1 MDRINPLR
9 RKLEAG
15 GTGAGVLVTM
25 PSVNLTQVLAA
36 SGFDYLFIDM
46 EHGPIDVASAHHLIQ
61 ATAGTDCAP
70 LVRVSKPDLALT
82 KPVLDSGAMGMIF
95 PMVNDRA
102 TAEATIRAT
111 RYPPEGERGWGPF
124 YAPAR
129 WGLDGAVSYFERA
142 NAEILNIV
150 LIEHIDAIENIDEIV
165 AVPGIDVAAIAP
177 MDLSVSMG
185 LPGQR
190 EHPEILAAI
199 KRAET
204 AILGAGLWLG
214 GMALSVE
221 EANAKIAAGYRFLI
235 LGYDVMLIERAARG
249 VLDGIRRD
257 PA

>member
-1 MDRINPLR
+1 MERINPLR

-15 GTGAGVLVTM
+15 GAGAGVLITM
-25 PSVNLTQVLAA
+25 PSVNLARILAHA
-36 SGFDYLFIDM
+36 GFDYLFIDM

-61 ATAGTDCAP
+61 ATAGTACAP

-82 KPVLDSGAMGMIF
+82 KPVMDSGAMGVIF

-102 TAEATIRAT
+102 TAEATVQAT

-129 WGLDGAVSYFERA
+129 WGVDGAFAYFERA
-142 NAEILNIV
+142 NAEMLNIV
-150 LIEHIDAIENIDEIV
+150 LIEHIDAVENIDEIV
-165 AVPGIDVAAIAP
+165 SVPGIDIAAIAP

-190 EHPEILAAI
+190 EHPDVLGAI
-199 KRAET
+199 ARAKRA
-204 AILGAGLWLG
+204 ILDAGLWLG
-214 GMALSVE
+214 GMALSTE

-235 LGYDVMLIERAARG
+235 MGYDVMLIERAAAG
-249 VLDGIRRD
+249 LLNGLNNK
-257 PA
+257 